1 MCSYESLTR
10 ILDFS
15 RRARHSQSSIFL
27 APFFTKKKVLEKS
40 FVEFCL
46 GPESSLEFSSI
57 QMEHSDYRASYIPTT
72 FVPAPQKDWIMCFRA
87 PRIEGPPARRMRHR
101 RSAELSG
108 DELTIVQKGTTMTIT
123 NGDKDVVSA
132 LKVIDHMR
140 RNSVKEVVFNKCCG
154 KICTLLTV
162 VLSTFQELESLSIFM
177 MFGRSESM
185 EQIAYALGV
194 GLLMNPNIRKLEIGI
209 ASFANYFSLSHHAS
223 RSLSQGLA
231 GNKTLRILHMD
242 GCRFEEPESFSTFC
256 KGLKSMTSLRH
267 VRFEMFYEPN
277 GSPLADHN
285 VAALA
290 RSLEHCSKLQALS
303 LKGNKCLD
311 FGMIAVA
318 SLLERTPIK
327 RLNIGDQKMDQNE
340 YMNTYHLVKALG
352 NTTSLEVLDL
362 RSNNLSTDYDMGNL
376 AAALDNNTS
385 VKRLNISYNQIR
397 SSAMNI
403 LSSRLA
409 SLEFLEELWMEG
421 MFSLLDDEACQ
432 NLANAMNENQTIRLK
447 CDPKLL
453 HYETIQ
459 YYADLN
465 WAGRRFI
472 EQCNT
477 NRDAPPIP
485 TSLWPLVLSRTNK
498 LKEIREATIDAKERQ
513 ANIIFYCL
521 QKGTAIFPI

>member
-1 MCSYESLTR
+1 MEPALDLARR
-10 ILDFS
+10 IPS
-15 RRARHSQSSIFL
+15 RRFADPS
-27 APFFTKKKVLEKS
+27 
-40 FVEFCL
+40 
-46 GPESSLEFSSI
+46 G
-57 QMEHSDYRASYIPTT
+57 
-72 FVPAPQKDWIMCFRA
+72 
-87 PRIEGPPARRMRHR
+87 G
-101 RSAELSG
+101 ELK
-108 DELTIVQKGTTMTIT
+108 IVHKGTTMTIT
-123 NGDKDVVSA
+123 NGDKDVVSM
-132 LKVIDHMR
+132 LKVIDRMR
-140 RNSVKEVVFNKCCG
+140 KNSVKEVVFNKCCG
-154 KICTLLTV
+154 KTCTLLTV
-162 VLSTFQELESLSIFM
+162 VLSTFTELESLSIFM
-177 MFGRSESM
+177 MFGRSEMM

-194 GLLMNPNIRKLEIGI
+194 GLLMNPSIRKLEIGI
-209 ASFANYFSLSHHAS
+209 ASFVNYFSLSEHAS

-242 GCRFEEPESFSTFC
+242 SCRFEEPESFRVFC

-277 GSPLADHN
+277 GSRLADHN

-311 FGMIAVA
+311 FGIIAVT
-318 SLLERTPIK
+318 SLLERTPMK
-327 RLNIGDQKMDQNE
+327 RLNIADQRMDENE
-340 YMNTYHLVKALG
+340 FMNTYHLVKALG
-352 NTTSLEVLDL
+352 STTSLEVLDL

-421 MFSLLDDEACQ
+421 ILLDDEACQ
-432 NLANAMNENQTIRLK
+432 NLAKAMKENHAIRHLK

-465 WAGRRFI
+465 LAGRRFI
-472 EQCNT
+472 EQQNKT
-477 NRDAPPIP
+477 EATHNVPPIP

-498 LKEIREATIDAKERQ
+498 LNTSNNATIDVKERQ

-521 QKGTAIFPI
+521 QTGTAIFPI